1 MEDFIDPAAS
11 EGGRQGGGGF
21 LSVYAA
27 FWRKTEVIKLYLTN
41 HCLAVCTTEVH
52 RELDVSPRAISTRV
66 ELATC
71 SLSIKT
77 DKVSLQG
84 GRLWGVRTRARTQTL
99 QQQPLWLKEQ
109 LFVIWRYQ
117 ELIIQERLA
126 SNKQ

>member
-1 MEDFIDPAAS
+1 MEGFIDPAAS
-11 EGGRQGGGGF
+11 EGGWQGF
-21 LSVYAA
+21 LSIYAA

-52 RELDVSPRAISTRV
+52 RELDVSPQTVSTWV
-66 ELATC
+66 QLATC

-84 GRLWGVRTRARTQTL
+84 GRLWGVCTHARTQTL
-99 QQQPLWLKEQ
+99 QQKSLWLKEQ